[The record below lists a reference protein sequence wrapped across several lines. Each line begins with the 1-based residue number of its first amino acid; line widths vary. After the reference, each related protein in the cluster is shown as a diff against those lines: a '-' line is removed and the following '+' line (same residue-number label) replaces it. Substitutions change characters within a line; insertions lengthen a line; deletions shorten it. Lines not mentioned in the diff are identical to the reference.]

1 MSFFNQFPVRT
12 YDADKDGIQDTVTDI
27 FRYVDVDDNRIDSI
41 SSYIFY
47 EIEDGERPDIV
58 SQKLYGTPDYYWTF
72 FVINDSL
79 KHGLEDWP
87 MSTQEF
93 NDSMEEN
100 FSQFSSVQLRMNT
113 QENQPVEFFEEID
126 SQGNVSNENKYAKQI
141 IFPDRILQSLNPN
154 VFIPP
159 SDAQAKD
166 SLTNTYNASSN
177 TNGIGDITSVISS
190 SYYAGDAGA
199 ALSAD
204 KSNQLAGIVLD
215 SKLFIKNIDTDE
227 VAKILNYDVNSSSV
241 VFLRDTVSKVDI
253 DTSGSGYQIPPKVII
268 APSSTGETA
277 TALCSLGTGGKIDI
291 VEVTTIG
298 GGYKT
303 VPPVVTLDEGPTS
316 PAIVQP
322 IVNNLGIITQLNI
335 VDQGDG
341 YCKKPIL
348 SILNPNSTDEF
359 NAKLLL
365 PPFDLN
371 LTDGAITNWDAGD
384 SQVEYEYDVTAKFF
398 GKKVSVTIDKPFPMV
413 YSLSNPVSFLFHLN
427 TQVDAEQPSPTT
439 PFYKVNDN
447 YYDNYTDYYIAF
459 QNGRWEIISNGSSYF
474 FADEGTEGQPLQDI
488 QYWYYGLDNDVYWN
502 QTSDP
507 NNQGQPYDPYE
518 GVSAPITFTTVAI
531 PKTSFNN
538 SNIRVISLTEGGSV
552 AGSNVPLTIVTA
564 YVKAGYTLVSPG
576 TFGFNIINPE
586 ETIYEDIGREDL
598 LNMFS
603 VGSFLYTPSKT
614 FPIIE
619 RGEISS
625 NELRLRIRSSDVTT
639 LAKGVN
645 ILSDDDEMTS
655 DDSEDITSGFLSG
668 KIEDNYFDLF
678 YNKKEPIVYL
688 SPDKSNQSSLSAR
701 IIDEEWVQSLKAF
714 SLVYQEETAKQKIEN
729 YKPVDLGTIS
739 YKSPIT
745 GLYTARNIDPAVG
758 GIPVFIKPMVQG
770 YDVYGGGFD
779 EGGNRL
785 PGTGKYLTE
794 ERALKHP
801 ETIEYFDTWKV
812 SIKSDDLILS
822 KQITIPN
829 SPYEYTTST
838 TGTNTQNT
846 NITFRMRHRVIPNSN
861 LPTMELFLEGDT
873 QFRNLNSNLFPLPSV
888 KEYYNNHEY
897 YEYSTTPLGG
907 NPPYDFSY
915 PTLGA
920 LVNTNGTINSAMDS
934 FYSHNISNIVN
945 RLRSQ
950 FGFDAYDDGFGNIQV
965 YPVPNTRN
973 QFYAQWLF
981 FENPPV
987 ETGEDTGIFYTIYYS
1002 TGGTGYT
1009 KNIGEAKIYYS
1020 NIDSGGNETLE
1031 IIIPEIYQYSY
1042 YSTGGGYDSG
1052 QYIKERRA
1060 SLNLKISIG
1069 PEPGNL
1075 LTGRETDTIGMVN
1088 SKGDLSSNTGV
1099 KIDDLL
1105 SNIPP
1110 GSLNPFPAEGA
1121 DGRII
1126 LYNGNGT
1133 YKPYMDLLSYLGT
1146 RTFLQSGQGETYNN
1160 YDPVKLLKYD
1170 LNDQTSYISVPL
1182 SGKPTTEYSILFS
1195 LKTYTY
1201 VNGVVGTEALSSQ
1214 DIQIEFKT
1222 DSAGL
1227 AVGKSVNVDP
1237 PEPGFIRRAEF
1248 VKIVSERPLGITSTS
1263 TYENTFLNWLRET
1276 RPALYLDAIR
1286 YSTRDNTIN
1295 FAILNDYLSTKLVFS
1310 VDIAN
1315 SKAGE
1320 SVSYYKD
1327 KNGNIIDQALLTTA
1341 PNAERDLIQY
1351 KNLAGISS

>member
-93 NDSMEEN
+93 NDAMEEN

-113 QENQPVEFFEEID
+113 QENQPVEFFDDID
-126 SQGNVSNENKYAKQI
+126 LQGNVSNENKYAKQI
-141 IFPDRILQSLNPN
+141 IFPSKILQSLNPN

-159 SDAQAKD
+159 SDARAKD

-177 TNGIGDITSVISS
+177 TNGIGDTTSVIASA
-190 SYYAGDAGA
+190 YYAGDAGA

-215 SKLFIKNIDTDE
+215 SKVFIKNNNTDE

-241 VFLRDTVSKVDI
+241 VFLRDTISKVDI
-253 DTSGSGYQIPPKVII
+253 DTSGSGYLIPPKVVV

-277 TALCSLGTGGKIDI
+277 TALCSLGTNGKIDI
-291 VEVTTIG
+291 VEVTAVG

-316 PAIVQP
+316 PAIIQP
-322 IVNNLGIITQLNI
+322 IVNILGIITQLNI
-335 VDQGDG
+335 VDHGKG

-371 LTDGAITNWDAGD
+371 LTDGSISNWDAGD
-384 SQVEYEYDVTAKFF
+384 SQVEYSYDVTAKFF
-398 GKKVSVTIDKPFPMV
+398 GKKVSATIDRPQNV
-413 YSLSNPVSFLFHLN
+413 YTFNYPVGAPDSAGIDSNSKIYQVS
-427 TQVDAEQPSPTT
+427 P
-439 PFYKVNDN
+439 
-447 YYDNYTDYYIAF
+447 DYYATYNFTTNQVSRFYI
-459 QNGRWEIISNGSSYF
+459 QWNNETSVWNIIDPIFGSIFYGQ
-474 FADEGTEGQPLQDI
+474 AVEGFGTKGDSLQSI
-488 QYWYYGLDNDVYWN
+488 VWYYGYNNTAYWN
-502 QTSDP
+502 QTSNPDDD
-507 NNQGQPYDPYE
+507 GYPYE
-518 GVSAPITFTTVAI
+518 PQDDFVAPVSFTSSPWPKALI
-531 PKTSFNN
+531 PN
-538 SNIRVISLTEGGSV
+538 SNIRVISLSEGGSF
-552 AGSNVPLTIVTA
+552 AGSSEALTVVTA

-576 TFGFNIINPE
+576 TFGFNIINPQ
-586 ETIYEDIGREDL
+586 ETIYEDIGTEDL

-614 FPIIE
+614 FPIVG
-619 RGEISS
+619 RGEISP
-625 NELRLRIRSSDVTT
+625 NELRLRIISSDVTT

-645 ILSDDDEMTS
+645 ILSDDDEATS

-678 YNKKEPIVYL
+678 YTQNEPIVYL
-688 SPDKSNQSSLSAR
+688 APDKSNQSSLSAR
-701 IIDEEWVQSLKAF
+701 IVDEAWVQDLKAF
-714 SLVYQEETAKQKIEN
+714 SLVYQEETAKQKVEN
-729 YKPVDLGTIS
+729 YKAVDLGTIS

-779 EGGNRL
+779 GGGNRL

-812 SIKSDDLILS
+812 SIKSDFLV
-822 KQITIPN
+822 KTIETRTAPAT
-829 SPYEYTTST
+829 PVYTIYG
-838 TGTNTQNT
+838 TGKENTNTN
-846 NITFRMRHRVIPNSN
+846 FKMRHRVIPNSN

-873 QFRNLNSNLFPLPSV
+873 QFRNLNSNQFPLPSV
-888 KEYYNNHEY
+888 KEYYNNHEFY
-897 YEYSTTPLGG
+897 YVTDTEHFF
-907 NPPYDFSY
+907 DFSY

-934 FYSHNISNIVN
+934 FYSHSITNIVS
-945 RLRSQ
+945 RLGGQ
-950 FGFDAYDDGFGNIQV
+950 FGFDAYDDGKGEIQIF
-965 YPVPNTRN
+965 PVPNTRN

-987 ETGEDTGIFYTIYYS
+987 ETGEDTGNFHTIYYS
-1002 TGGTGYT
+1002 TGGYGYT
-1009 KNIGEAKIYYS
+1009 TNFGDAKIYYS
-1020 NIDSGGNETLE
+1020 TIDLDGNETLE
-1031 IIIPEIYQYSY
+1031 IIIPEIYQFSVTRV
-1042 YSTGGGYDSG
+1042 SSPNVTL
-1052 QYIKERRA
+1052 ERRA

-1099 KIDDLL
+1099 KIDGLL

-1110 GSLNPFPAEGA
+1110 GSLNPFPAGGA
-1121 DGRII
+1121 DGRTI

-1133 YKPYMDLLSYLGT
+1133 YKPFMDLLSYLGT
-1146 RTFLQSGQGETYNN
+1146 RTFLQSGQGGTYNN

-1170 LNDQTSYISVPL
+1170 LNDQTAFISVPL

-1201 VNGVVGTEALSSQ
+1201 LNEVVGTEALSSQ

-1222 DSAGL
+1222 DSIGL
-1227 AVGKSVNVDP
+1227 AVGKSVNVVP
-1237 PEPGFIRRAEF
+1237 PDPGFIRRAEF

-1295 FAILNDYLSTKLVFS
+1295 FALLNDYLSTKLVFS
-1310 VDIAN
+1310 VDKAN

-1351 KNLAGISS
+1351 KNLSGISS